1 MLYKYKEK
9 LFPTVWCQ
17 LLNVEGM
24 MEFLK
29 NYHLATTTLIIG
41 SGKKHQYILKLVD
54 ESLKNSEY
62 FLTHY
67 LLITEGGKD
76 NFIVEKTGRKPP

>member
-9 LFPTVWCQ
+9 LFHIVECQ

-29 NYHLATTTLIIG
+29 NYHLATTRPILG
-41 SGKKHQYILKLVD
+41 SGENHQ
-54 ESLKNSEY
+54 
-62 FLTHY
+62 
-67 LLITEGGKD
+67 
-76 NFIVEKTGRKPP
+76 